1 MTVDG
6 EIRPS
11 PGPPPEGPSAWLN
24 FSAQLGDISGGIA
37 QLVNGVQ
44 AMRNTTPQET
54 PLAASGV
61 VPASGTLV
69 MDLGQPAMGRRW
81 SVRNL
86 AVVSAA
92 GPTGT
97 LAGVA
102 NWYVG
107 NPNIFG
113 AGEWAAPTMAT
124 LPAFQ
129 FVSSDQCNIT
139 ATNHLFCVITGGTS
153 QQAAFARAYVL
164 DYPLYAGAPTIEL

>member
-11 PGPPPEGPSAWLN
+11 PGPPPEVPSAWVN
-24 FSAQLGDISGGIA
+24 FSAQLGDISSGIA
-37 QLVNGVQ
+37 QLVNGAQ

-54 PLAASGV
+54 PLVASGV
-61 VPASGTLV
+61 VPASQTLV

-81 SVRNL
+81 SVRSL
-86 AVVSAA
+86 AVVSGA

-107 NPNIFG
+107 NPNAFG

-129 FVSSDQCNIT
+129 FVSSDQLNVT
-139 ATNHLFCVITGGTS
+139 ATNHLFCVLTGGTAT
-153 QQAAFARAYVL
+153 QAAFARAYIL